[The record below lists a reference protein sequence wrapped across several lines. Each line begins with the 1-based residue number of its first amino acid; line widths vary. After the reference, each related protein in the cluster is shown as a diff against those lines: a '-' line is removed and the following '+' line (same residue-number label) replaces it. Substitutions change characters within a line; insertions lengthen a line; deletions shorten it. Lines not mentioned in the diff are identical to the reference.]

1 MTVWDAWKLL
11 GRDPQIIAGM
21 LQESSLQ
28 NKAQIADD
36 TLDTA
41 RKLAKKLMAKSH
53 PDVNPDDPNAAD
65 KFKQIQDAL
74 SVIEVNTED
83 FKNKVGQAIE
93 KKKNSVVIVVDK

>member
-11 GRDPQIIAGM
+11 GRNPQIIAGM

-28 NKAQIADD
+28 NKAQVADD
-36 TLDTA
+36 ALDMA
-41 RKLAKKLMAKSH
+41 RKLAKKLMAKNH
-53 PDVNPDDPNAAD
+53 PDVNPDPNAAD

-74 SVIEVNTED
+74 AIIEVNTED
-83 FKNKVGQAIE
+83 FKLKVDQAIE